1 MLGPATWVAVQALE
15 NHLIET
21 DAALL
26 VACSGGADSTALAV
40 ASLEVSR
47 RRRLPV
53 AVVVVDHGLQSD
65 SERVSARV
73 VENLIERGLTDSTVI
88 RARVERRGSGLEAAA
103 RDARYQVLE
112 RSASERQ
119 ATVLLG
125 HTVDDQAET
134 VLLGLARGSGVRS
147 LAGMRPRRGCFL
159 RPFLELRRAT
169 TAAVCAESGIE
180 PWTDPHNADPAF
192 ARVRVRDR
200 VMPLLE
206 TELGPG
212 VAEALARTAQLAR
225 EDADLLDELAR
236 QVPGTGAEELDCEGL
251 AGLPTALR
259 SRVLR
264 NWLAGRGVVDLQAT
278 HLRSVDRLVTEWHGQ
293 RRVEVPGAAVRRIGG
308 RLVVG
313 PPVAG

>member
-1 MLGPATWVAVQALE
+1 M
-15 NHLIET
+15 
-21 DAALL
+21 
-26 VACSGGADSTALAV
+26 ALAV

-47 RRRLPV
+47 RRRVPV
-53 AVVVVDHGLQSD
+53 AAVVVDHGLQRD
-65 SERVSARV
+65 SELVSAQV
-73 VENLIERGLTDSTVI
+73 VERLVERGLTDSTVV
-88 RARVERRGSGLEAAA
+88 RAQVEQRGSGPEAAA
-103 RDARYQVLE
+103 REARYRALE
-112 RSASERQ
+112 RSAAERQ

-125 HTVDDQAET
+125 HTLDDQAET
-134 VLLGLARGSGVRS
+134 VLLGLARGSGLRS

-159 RPFLELRRAT
+159 RPFLALRRT
-169 TAAVCAESGIE
+169 VTAAVCAESGIE

-200 VMPLLE
+200 VVPLLE

-212 VAEALARTAQLAR
+212 VADALARTAQLAR

-236 QVPGTGAEELDCEGL
+236 QVPGAGAAELDCAGL
-251 AGLPTALR
+251 AALPPALR

-264 NWLAGRGVVDLQAT
+264 NWLAGRGVLDLQAT

-313 PPVAG
+313 PAVAG